1 MSGGITVT
9 PICRFSGHHDKRV
22 KHERGD
28 GGIRGQMID
37 RRALFFLFGLSA
49 GVILAIALMLFVS
62 S

>member
-1 MSGGITVT
+1 
-9 PICRFSGHHDKRV
+9 
-22 KHERGD
+22 
-28 GGIRGQMID
+28 MID